1 MKRKGNILLYP
12 LSLIYGVITSFRNF
26 LYNSSV
32 LKSVEFDIPVICV
45 GNITVG
51 GTGKTPHCE
60 YIINLLH
67 CEFRVAFLSRGY
79 KRKSKGFVIAEDHM
93 NASDIGD
100 EAFQIF
106 RKFPGITVAV
116 DSDRTRGIRLI
127 LEKNPKTQV
136 IILDDGFQH
145 RKVTPGFTVLLTDY
159 SRLMIHDHM
168 LPYGD
173 LRESASNMSRADII
187 LITKAPP
194 DITPIQRR
202 IIVKDMNKAPWQNLY
217 FTSVVQLEP
226 QPVFP
231 SDHRREI
238 SLTEE
243 YKHET
248 GIALVTGIARSEL
261 FTEHFSKFASDI
273 IHLSFADHHM
283 FTSEDIDAISG
294 SFARLQK
301 SRKYIITTEKDAV
314 RILEFT
320 NIAEPERS
328 SFYYIPS
335 GIYFLNDDTAEF
347 NNLITD
353 YVRKNKRNRKFSQE
367 KRI

>member
-12 LSLIYGVITSFRNF
+12 LSLIYGAITSFRNF

-248 GIALVTGIARSEL
+248 SE
-261 FTEHFSKFASDI
+261 
-273 IHLSFADHHM
+273 
-283 FTSEDIDAISG
+283 IS
-294 SFARLQK
+294 R
-301 SRKYIITTEKDAV
+301 R
-314 RILEFT
+314 
-320 NIAEPERS
+320 
-328 SFYYIPS
+328 
-335 GIYFLNDDTAEF
+335 
-347 NNLITD
+347 
-353 YVRKNKRNRKFSQE
+353 
-367 KRI
+367 